1 LSTVGRLG
9 DHWVRSGKWEKARVC
24 YHRGIDV
31 DNLAEEF
38 YQSLMRCYLADS
50 RKAEALAV
58 YDRLETTLSS
68 LGVEPSPK
76 TRDLL
81 NSLRSS

>member
-1 LSTVGRLG
+1 MS
-9 DHWVRSGKWEKARVC
+9 
-24 YHRGIDV
+24 
-31 DNLAEEF
+31 
-38 YQSLMRCYLADS
+38 CYLADG

-58 YDRLETTLSS
+58 YDRLEKTFSS

-81 NSLRSS
+81 DSLHSS